1 MAKSLVN
8 TMCSRALY
16 VLFCGLA
23 LSLNAT
29 AQDAETDDQAL
40 AISTVGE
47 LLRLDAESA
56 ENNERQRYLLSLVK
70 PHATSTTKTAPS
82 PQPSMA
88 PVSATPAPSPTPEN
102 PAPET
107 PPEDQLALL
116 GIFGFGQQLRADVS
130 INGHRVRF
138 QAGLSAPISGPV
150 VDGYTLVSLKTP
162 CAVLTNAKNSKTICI
177 KRMASE
183 G

>member
-1 MAKSLVN
+1 
-8 TMCSRALY
+8 MCSRALY
-16 VLFCGLA
+16 VLICGLV

-29 AQDAETDDQAL
+29 AQDAETDGQAL
-40 AISTVGE
+40 AISTVDE

-56 ENNERQRYLLSLVK
+56 ANNERQRYLLSLAK
-70 PHATSTTKTAPS
+70 PQVASMPKTAPAA
-82 PQPSMA
+82 PPSMA
-88 PVSATPAPSPTPEN
+88 PVPAAQTPPSPVNPE
-102 PAPET
+102 PET
-107 PPEDQLALL
+107 PPEDQLALI

-130 INGHRVRF
+130 INGRRVRF
-138 QAGLSAPISGPV
+138 QSGLPAPIDGPV

-162 CAVLTNAKNSKTICI
+162 CAVMANTKGSKTICI

>member
-16 VLFCGLA
+16 VLICGLA

-29 AQDAETDDQAL
+29 AQDAETDGQAL
-40 AISTVGE
+40 AISTVNE
-47 LLRLDAESA
+47 LLRLDGESA

-70 PHATSTTKTAPS
+70 PHGASTTKAAPAS
-82 PQPSMA
+82 QLSMA
-88 PVSATPAPSPTPEN
+88 PVPASQPPSTPVNPE
-102 PAPET
+102 PET

-138 QAGLSAPISGPV
+138 QSGLSAPIDGPV

-162 CAVLTNAKNSKTICI
+162 CAVLANTQGSKTICI

>member
-8 TMCSRALY
+8 TMCSKALY
-16 VLFCGLA
+16 VLICGLA

-29 AQDAETDDQAL
+29 AQDAETDGQAL
-40 AISTVGE
+40 AISTVDE

-56 ENNERQRYLLSLVK
+56 ANNERQRYLLSLVK
-70 PHATSTTKTAPS
+70 PHAASTIKTAPAS
-82 PQPSMA
+82 QPSMA
-88 PVSATPAPSPTPEN
+88 PVSAAPTPSPAPEN
-102 PAPET
+102 PEPET

-130 INGHRVRF
+130 INGRRVRY
-138 QAGLSAPISGPV
+138 QSGLSAPIDGPV
-150 VDGYTLVSLKTP
+150 VDGYKLLSLKTP
-162 CAVLTNAKNSKTICI
+162 CAVLANTKGSKTICI